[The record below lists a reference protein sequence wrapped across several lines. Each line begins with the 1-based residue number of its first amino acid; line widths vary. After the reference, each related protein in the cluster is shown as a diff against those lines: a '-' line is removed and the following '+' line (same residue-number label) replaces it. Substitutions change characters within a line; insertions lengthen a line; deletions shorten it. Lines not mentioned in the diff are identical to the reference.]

1 MLIQFFQALRA
12 EKIPVTLS
20 ELFAL
25 LECLEKGIVFADRD
39 DFYFLARLCM
49 VKDEKYFDR
58 FDRAFSKYFKTLSQ
72 LDDVLEA
79 LIPEDWLRKE
89 FESSLSDLE
98 KSEIEAMGGLEKLFE
113 EFRKRL
119 EEQKGKHQGGNKW
132 IGTGG
137 TSPYGA
143 HGYNPEGIRMGQGE
157 SRHQRAVKVWD
168 KRLYRDLDDDVE
180 IGTRNLKMA
189 LRRLRKFART
199 GAEDELDISDTIN
212 ATARNAGLL
221 DIKMVPER
229 HNAVK
234 VLIFFDVGGSMDP
247 YVRICEELFSAA
259 RSEFKHLEYFYFHNF
274 LYESVW
280 KKSHR
285 RIAESTAL
293 YDILY
298 RYPKDYKVIF
308 VGDATMAPYEIS
320 HVGGSIEHYNEEAG
334 ATWMSR
340 LTERFDNLVWLNPV
354 SKDYWEHNYSIEL
367 VRELV
372 EDRMFPLSA
381 NGLEEAMALLSGKN
395 KKPPVPLR
403 ND

>member
-25 LECLEKGIVFADRD
+25 LDCLEKGLIFANLD
-39 DFYFLARLCM
+39 DFYYLARLCM

-58 FDRAFSKYFKTLSQ
+58 FDRAFANYFDTLAK
-72 LDDVLEA
+72 LDDVLKSV
-79 LIPEDWLRKE
+79 IPEQWLRKE

-98 KSEIEAMGGLEKLFE
+98 KAEIEALGGLDKLFE

-119 EEQKGKHQGGNKW
+119 EEQKERHQGGNKW

-143 HGYNPEGIRMGQGE
+143 YGYNPEGIRLGQNE
-157 SRHQRAVKVWD
+157 SRSHRAVKVWD
-168 KRLYRDLDDDVE
+168 KRIYRDLDDDVE

-199 GAEDELDISDTIN
+199 GAEDELDISDTISC
-212 ATARNAGLL
+212 TARNAGLL

-229 HNAVK
+229 HNSVK

-280 KKSHR
+280 KKGHR
-285 RIAESTAL
+285 RAAETISI
-293 YDILY
+293 YEILH
-298 RYPKDYKVIF
+298 RYGKDYKVIF
-308 VGDATMAPYEIS
+308 VGDATMAPYEVT
-320 HVGGSIEHYNEEAG
+320 HVGGSIEHYNEEPG
-334 ATWMSR
+334 AAWMTR
-340 LTERFDNLVWLNPV
+340 MTDAFERLVWLNPV
-354 SKDYWEHNYSIEL
+354 GRQYWEHNYSIEL

-372 EDRMFPLSA
+372 EERMFPLSY
-381 NGLEEAMALLSGKN
+381 NGLEEAMAMLSGKT
-395 KKPPVPLR
+395 KKSPLSPAH
-403 ND
+403 